1 MIVTRAGRSLARRER
16 IIMFRK
22 IAFAAA
28 AVLTMTV
35 GAAFADSIE
44 GNWKTQSGE
53 TAAIASCGGGYCI
66 TLKTGKYS
74 GKQIGKMSG
83 KDGKY
88 KGSITD
94 PANDKTYSGSAS
106 ITGSTMKMKGCVL
119 GVLCRSQTWNKM

>member
-1 MIVTRAGRSLARRER
+1 MTQETGRTRSMGEDHT
-16 IIMFRK
+16 IMFRK
-22 IAFAAA
+22 ITLAAAMALSMGTAFAAEP
-28 AVLTMTV
+28 
-35 GAAFADSIE
+35 IE

-53 TAAIASCGGGYCI
+53 TAAIAACGSSFCV

-83 KDGKY
+83 SGNKY

-106 ITGSTMKMKGCVL
+106 ISGGSMKMRGCVL
-119 GVLCRSQTWNKM
+119 GVLCRSQTWSKQ